1 VTQQTVAPAAVA
13 FTGGQYAAI
22 RANLIGRMLTT
33 ITRLWLGLGSWH
45 KSDVA
50 RFQRDALPVLA
61 GTQRALGQLVAV
73 YVSQQATAALGTPVA
88 PPVVPSGILTGVRK
102 GVTLEDEYARP
113 FEQVWWHLSQ
123 GVDLPTAVD
132 RGQDRLGSL
141 LDLDTQVTEAV
152 AAQAAMEATDATWW
166 RRVPQGEKTCLLCLV
181 ASTQRYHVGE
191 LKAVHPGCVPAGQVV
206 SGGGIVAATRRR
218 YAGKLAILATT
229 TGDEVAVTPNHPVLT
244 EHGWVAAD
252 LVRPGDHL
260 VRGGRLQGAVSCSPH
275 ESQGPALVEDVWRSL
290 SVTFGFTQV
299 PLAAE
304 DFHGDG
310 ADGYVDVVR
319 PDGDLAAI
327 RHSGFLEGVHEGLL
341 VPGRHGWIEHP
352 AVRHQAALMPAMH
365 AALSGGVSGGGLSGS
380 LLRGQ
385 LGCPHEPGFGGSASW
400 DARLSEPASY
410 DGSRDPEAVSDDV
423 LGKAV
428 VDVVPVELLDR
439 VVDVRRVSF
448 SGHVFNLQTRSGWY
462 ESSNHIVH
470 NCDCEI
476 QAQYTPKPAD
486 RVIDDQLLLDAY
498 AAVKAQTGRV
508 ITSGEVLRTLLA
520 DMTDYHSELGPILV
534 TPRGSKAERAA
545 VTPKTPKE

>member
-1 VTQQTVAPAAVA
+1 VTQPTVTPAAPATVAVV
-13 FTGGQYAAI
+13 TGGQYAAI

-73 YVSQQATAALGTPVA
+73 YVSRQASVAVGTPVA
-88 PPVVPSGILTGVRK
+88 PPVVPSGILTDVRK

-123 GVDLPTAVD
+123 GADLPTAVD

-191 LKAVHPGCVPAGQVV
+191 LKAVHPGC
-206 SGGGIVAATRRR
+206 
-218 YAGKLAILATT
+218 
-229 TGDEVAVTPNHPVLT
+229 
-244 EHGWVAAD
+244 
-252 LVRPGDHL
+252 
-260 VRGGRLQGAVSCSPH
+260 
-275 ESQGPALVEDVWRSL
+275 
-290 SVTFGFTQV
+290 
-299 PLAAE
+299 
-304 DFHGDG
+304 
-310 ADGYVDVVR
+310 
-319 PDGDLAAI
+319 
-327 RHSGFLEGVHEGLL
+327 
-341 VPGRHGWIEHP
+341 
-352 AVRHQAALMPAMH
+352 
-365 AALSGGVSGGGLSGS
+365 
-380 LLRGQ
+380 
-385 LGCPHEPGFGGSASW
+385 
-400 DARLSEPASY
+400 
-410 DGSRDPEAVSDDV
+410 
-423 LGKAV
+423 
-428 VDVVPVELLDR
+428 
-439 VVDVRRVSF
+439 
-448 SGHVFNLQTRSGWY
+448 
-462 ESSNHIVH
+462 
-470 NCDCEI
+470 DCEI

-508 ITSGEVLRTLLA
+508 ITSGAVLRTLLA